1 MSVFDAF
8 QDRAIAWGTEH
19 KRGWIAM
26 EQGLGKSRVALLT
39 PGMPAQII
47 CPAYLRL
54 NWLREI
60 NKWCNGAKVELVKPK
75 TGYKPGADFYVQ
87 SYEAN
92 QLVPPASIGKLIL
105 DESHYAKTPR
115 AMRTKYARKLANR
128 TPRALFLSGT
138 PMPNRPSE
146 LWALGSAIGMTR
158 MTWREW
164 GFRYC
169 AGRIG
174 PWGGYDFSGRSNV
187 AELAELWQQ
196 YAFRLTKDEVA
207 ALPSKMR
214 RLIVLN
220 APLDVGRERAYD
232 VGQLR
237 KNPNPV
243 AFVGLAEVLHEH
255 GERKVSAATDYIL
268 DILETEKPILV
279 GARHK
284 SVIGALHKNI
294 VDAGYKSATI
304 TGDTP
309 MEARQE
315 LQDAF
320 NAKQLDALVVNS
332 RAAGLG
338 ITLVGGRYGIMVEP
352 DWSSSVNVQLE
363 DRLHRIGQTLPV
375 QWDYLVVDRSID
387 AEMVRSA
394 MWKTETASIV
404 TGDAVR
410 SDLAALGLL

>member
-8 QDRAIAWGTEH
+8 QARAIAYAAEH
-19 KRGWIAM
+19 KRLWLAM
-26 EQGLGKSRVALLT
+26 EQGLGKSRCALLA
-39 PGMPAQII
+39 PGLPAQIV

-54 NWLREI
+54 NWVREI
-60 NKWCNGAKVELVKPK
+60 AKWCNGAKVELVKPS
-75 TGYKPGADFYVQ
+75 TGYKPGADFYIQ

-92 QLVPPASIGKLIL
+92 TLTPPASIAKLIL
-105 DESHYAKTPR
+105 DESHYAKNPR
-115 AMRTKYARKLANR
+115 AARTKYARKLANK

-169 AGRIG
+169 AGRMG
-174 PWGGYDFSGRSNV
+174 HWGGYDFSGRSNV
-187 AELAELWQQ
+187 DELAALWQQ
-196 YAFRLTKDEVA
+196 WAFRLTKDEVA
-207 ALPSKMR
+207 TLPPKMR

-220 APLDVGRERAYD
+220 APIDEGRERAYN
-232 VGQLR
+232 VGELK
-237 KNPNPV
+237 KNPHPV

-255 GERKVSAATDYIL
+255 GERKLPGALAHIL
-268 DILETEKPILV
+268 NVLDTERPILV

-284 SVIGALHKNI
+284 SVITSLHKSL
-294 VDAGYKSATI
+294 VGEGYVAETI
-304 TGDTP
+304 TGDTS
-309 MEARQE
+309 MERRQE

-320 NAKQLDALVVNS
+320 NANQLDALVVNA

-338 ITLVGGRYGIMVEP
+338 ITLTGGRYGIMVES
-352 DWSSSVNVQLE
+352 DWSSAVNVQLE